1 MATES
6 TTSAH
11 AQRVLKGGGRGGA
24 DDMPA
29 RRANGGV
36 IAGSWERCLSNYR
49 LDPVAPPETRVLE
62 ACELREHRQRIE
74 YLTRVA
80 EPEMEQLYQRI
91 AGSGYSIILSDA
103 QGILLHQISDPGTE
117 RGLTDAG
124 LHVGADWSEQ
134 REGTNGIGTCIIESR
149 PLTVHFEDHFHAEHA
164 ALTCSASPIYDP
176 RGGVLAVLDSSS
188 VNREHAGNHQ
198 HTQALVTLTAQMIES
213 LYFLR
218 EHRRDWILRLHRG
231 AHLVSQPC
239 DAMLALSADCRVIGA
254 NQEAARLLGCRDREQ
269 LIGSDANELFDL
281 RQLLVSGAHDHA
293 GYSVQQLRHKRS
305 GEQFFG
311 VMIIPQRSPAGATR
325 RVERSA
331 GGESPTRSGGKLQL
345 LSQQAPDSG
354 LSLARLCSDDPVLKN
369 QALRAQRVVDSNL
382 SILIQGETGTGKE
395 AFARALHMASE
406 RRDKPFV
413 ALNCAAIPEAL
424 IESELFGYRHGA
436 FTGARRE
443 GMQGKLVQSSGGTL
457 FLDEIGDMPLPL
469 QTRLLRVLEERVV
482 QPLGSNEDIAI
493 DLHVLS
499 ASHRDLREAIASGEF
514 REDLYYRLAGFGIE
528 LPAFRERADRG
539 RVIDGILAGEAA
551 QIGHPLRVSDAA
563 MGALLNCR
571 WPGNV
576 RQLGNTLRAAA
587 ALCDGGVI
595 ELRDLP
601 VALLGELAPPAA
613 TDAEAVARPSGEAAQ
628 DGFNALEQA
637 ERETLLRELESN
649 HWNIT
654 NTAARLGMSRN
665 TIYRKLKKFGIP
677 TTRG

>member
-1 MATES
+1 VATES
-6 TTSAH
+6 TTSVH
-11 AQRVLKGGGRGGA
+11 AQRVLEDGARESASGGL
-24 DDMPA
+24 
-29 RRANGGV
+29 
-36 IAGSWERCLSNYR
+36 IAGSWQRCLSSYR
-49 LDPVAPPETRVLE
+49 LDPVAAPATRVLE
-62 ACELREHRQRIE
+62 ARELREHRQRIE

-124 LHVGADWSEQ
+124 LHIGADWSEQ
-134 REGTNGIGTCIIESR
+134 SEGTNGIGTCIIENR

-176 RGGVLAVLDSSS
+176 RGSLLAVLDSSS

-254 NQEAARLLGCRDREQ
+254 NQEAARLLGCRDRDQ
-269 LIGSDANELFDL
+269 LIGSDAGERFDL
-281 RQLLVSGAHDHA
+281 RQLLVSGRQGQT

-311 VMIIPQRSPAGATR
+311 VMIMPQRGSTGSARRRADPASDAPPKCGNGA
-325 RVERSA
+325 
-331 GGESPTRSGGKLQL
+331 GEQVL
-345 LSQQAPDSG
+345 LSEQAPDGG

-369 QALRAQRVVDSNL
+369 QALRAQRVADSKL

-395 AFARALHMASE
+395 AFARALHMVSE

-413 ALNCAAIPEAL
+413 ALNCAAIPESL

-443 GMQGKLVQSSGGTL
+443 GMKGKLVQSSGGTL

-469 QTRLLRVLEERVV
+469 QTRLLRVLEECVV
-482 QPLGSNEDIAI
+482 QPLGSNEEIAI
-493 DLHVLS
+493 DLHVFS
-499 ASHRDLREAIASGEF
+499 ASHRDLGEAIASGEF
-514 REDLYYRLAGFGIE
+514 REDLYYRLAGFCIE
-528 LPAFRERADRG
+528 LPAFRDRADRAQ
-539 RVIDGILAGEAA
+539 VIDGILAAEAA
-551 QIGHPLRVSDAA
+551 QLGHPLRVSDAA
-563 MGALLNCR
+563 MGVLLNCR

-595 ELRDLP
+595 EPRDLP
-601 VALLGELAPPAA
+601 AALLGDSLSRAA
-613 TDAEAVARPSGEAAQ
+613 AAGDAAGQSTDSVAQ

-637 ERETLLRELESN
+637 ERETLLQELESN